1 MFDFQKE
8 VVLNSLDSV
17 KKFENGFRVDGM
29 LYKNEY
35 VGPVYKTEAVDGA
48 KAKLVI
54 DLDAVKGS
62 ADVKNVE
69 NVMQFV
75 IELGL
80 DNDYRGD
87 FGSVLF
93 YFRKPIVVT
102 MDVNSDAAT
111 VAKAFEKAGVVDYKL
126 YNVSVEGNKITLEMA
141 DNYITVRKAEVMDL
155 VCDGACGEVGQ
166 VSKLAYTFDLKDSSV
181 YTKNNVGFGTY
192 DYMIHNLRLPT
203 YANIRFA
210 SPAESEMP
218 VKGGKYTQ
226 YSFEY
231 TVPRR
236 LGGLSVAGQKT
247 ESTTIHTFFV
257 LSTEAANFEKFLDKV
272 TIKSVTKNENGKV
285 SFDHTPDP
293 EMHEN
298 LANGVVSGKAQD
310 VVIEDNE

>member
-17 KKFENGFRVDGM
+17 EKFENGFRVDGM

-48 KAKLVI
+48 KAKLII
-54 DLDAVKGS
+54 DLATVKSAVT
-62 ADVKNVE
+62 

-126 YNVSVEGNKITLEMA
+126 YTVSVEGEKITLEMA

-257 LSTEAANFEKFLDKV
+257 LNSLDFEDATGISPVEPAVNAEGVANHDSHV
-272 TIKSVTKNENGKV
+272 
-285 SFDHTPDP
+285 D
-293 EMHEN
+293 
-298 LANGVVSGKAQD
+298 LANDLV
-310 VVIEDNE
+310 EDNE